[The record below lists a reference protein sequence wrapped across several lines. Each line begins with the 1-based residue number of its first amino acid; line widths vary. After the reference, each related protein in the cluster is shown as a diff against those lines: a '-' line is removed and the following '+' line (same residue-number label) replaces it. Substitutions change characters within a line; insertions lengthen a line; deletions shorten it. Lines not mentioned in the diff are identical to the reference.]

1 MVYSQLKLIQRSSIN
16 GHKFRLRHHTSGAV
30 TGELAGLLY
39 GIEGIPNE
47 GLDVLAR
54 KEAIVN
60 LK

>member
-1 MVYSQLKLIQRSSIN
+1 MAIN
-16 GHKFRLRHHTSGAV
+16 LGYGTDTSGAV